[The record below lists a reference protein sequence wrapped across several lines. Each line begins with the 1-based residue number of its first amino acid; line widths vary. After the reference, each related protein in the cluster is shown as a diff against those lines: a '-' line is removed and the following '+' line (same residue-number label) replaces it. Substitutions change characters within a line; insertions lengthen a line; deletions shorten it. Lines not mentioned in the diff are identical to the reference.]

1 MAPHGCPYCLSRPPP
16 IWSHTSLFCST
27 PTPATITLRIKF
39 KVLPRP
45 HGLLDPA
52 WSTSPPHLSSPA
64 AHSSPATLAFLVL
77 ISRSALLPSHAGLP
91 DSHLPQRTPP
101 QPRWPS
107 CFSNTPSTLQLGAFA
122 PVSPSPPGML
132 FPFPFTANFCF
143 STRPRPKMS
152 PSESV
157 NPDLP
162 AKKNFFSYRY
172 AVGLLQGQEP
182 SWPCLLVSLKSLRLQ
197 IPLTVAE

>member
-91 DSHLPQRTPP
+91 DSQTHQAHYSSGPLHL
-101 QPRWPS
+101 S
-107 CFSNTPSTLQLGAFA
+107 HLLHLECS
-122 PVSPSPPGML
+122 SPFLS
-132 FPFPFTANFCF
+132 
-143 STRPRPKMS
+143 RPTS
-152 PSESV
+152 ASQ
-157 NPDLP
+157 PDLGQ
-162 AKKNFFSYRY
+162 KCH
-172 AVGLLQGQEP
+172 LLR
-182 SWPCLLVSLKSLRLQ
+182 V
-197 IPLTVAE
+197 

>member
-91 DSHLPQRTPP
+91 DSQTHQARYSSGPLHL
-101 QPRWPS
+101 
-107 CFSNTPSTLQLGAFA
+107 
-122 PVSPSPPGML
+122 SPSPPGML

-162 AKKNFFSYRY
+162 AKKNFFSYRD